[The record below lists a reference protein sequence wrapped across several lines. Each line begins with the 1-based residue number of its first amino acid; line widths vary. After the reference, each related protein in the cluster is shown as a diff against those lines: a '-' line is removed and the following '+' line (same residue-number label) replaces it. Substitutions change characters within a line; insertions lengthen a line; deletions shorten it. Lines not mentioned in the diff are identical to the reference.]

1 MNPHISLEER
11 FDALMRQH
19 ELMFRLSLVPP
30 KKPTLGPKS
39 MRRCSKCQ
47 GLGHK
52 ASVHPS
58 KEVITL
64 DQWKVAMEEENEDTS
79 DQKLEETQEEIMEET
94 GEELLV
100 CKKL

>member
-1 MNPHISLEER
+1 MSLDER
-11 FDALMRQH
+11 FEACMRRH
-19 ELMFRLSLVPP
+19 ELMFRVSLVPP
-30 KKPTLGPKS
+30 KKPNLAPKS

-64 DQWKVAMEEENEDTS
+64 DQWKVAMEEKNEEQNEDTS
-79 DQKLEETQEEIMEET
+79 DQKLEVAQE
-94 GEELLV
+94 
-100 CKKL
+100 